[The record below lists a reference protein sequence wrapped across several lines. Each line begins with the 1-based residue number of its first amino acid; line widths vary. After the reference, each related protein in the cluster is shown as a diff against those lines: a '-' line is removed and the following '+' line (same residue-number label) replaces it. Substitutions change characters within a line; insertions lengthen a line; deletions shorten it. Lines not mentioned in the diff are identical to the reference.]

1 MNKRRFLWSIVTFW
15 ELGTLANLGRLL
27 LAPDLVTWIAQIRAG
42 GFSILS
48 VEDRHLAAYA
58 KLPAVKD
65 HRDPFDLMLIA
76 QALTEDL
83 TLVSRDG
90 KFGDYAGLKLQ
101 WA

>member
-1 MNKRRFLWSIVTFW
+1 MSIVTFW

-27 LAPDLVTWIAQIRAG
+27 LAPDLVTWIARIRAG
-42 GFSILS
+42 GFAILS
-48 VEDRHLAAYA
+48 TEDHHLVAYA

-65 HRDPFDLMLIA
+65 HRDPFDRMLIA
-76 QALTEDL
+76 QALTENL

-90 KFGDYAGLKLQ
+90 KFGEYADLNLR